1 MQVRLAE
8 YMLTMVETDIGEE
21 VERGDPAFFS
31 WDYPFL
37 ELMNWC
43 MQVRLAEYMLTMVEP
58 DIGEEVER
66 GEPAFFGG
74 NWSPGWCNT
83 RP

>member
-1 MQVRLAE
+1 
-8 YMLTMVETDIGEE
+8 
-21 VERGDPAFFS
+21 
-31 WDYPFL
+31 
-37 ELMNWC
+37 